1 MQPYL
6 SYVDSFLFF
15 LNVLLYDE
23 MDFVFDGT
31 VQPRALPVLPPTE
44 EGRSAEASTRHP
56 RDPSHPG
63 HPSCSS
69 ANYQQYLVS
78 ELAVQRE
85 KGEKLRKSEADD

>member
-6 SYVDSFLFF
+6 SYVDSFSFF

-31 VQPRALPVLPPTE
+31 VQPRALSVLPPTE
-44 EGRSAEASTRHP
+44 EGRSAEVSTCHP

-63 HPSCSS
+63 QPSRFQQRFLCSATGCS
-69 ANYQQYLVS
+69 GDKHLTQAYS
-78 ELAVQRE
+78 
-85 KGEKLRKSEADD
+85 